1 VSAAVDA
8 PGIER
13 RLRELGIV
21 LPAPPAPAGAYR
33 PWIRH
38 GELVF
43 VAAQLPIE
51 NGVPRYLGR
60 VGAELTEEQGV
71 AAARLAGLNVL
82 AQLRAALGDLERLAT
97 LLRVEGH
104 VASAPGW
111 NRAPAVLDG
120 ASSLFVAVLGE
131 RGLHARSAFT
141 PPRLP
146 LDHSIE
152 LVVTAAVRPG

>member
-1 VSAAVDA
+1 MNA
-8 PGIER
+8 PARTAGIER
-13 RLRELGIV
+13 RLRDLGIV
-21 LPAPPAPAGAYR
+21 LPEPPRPAGHYR
-33 PWIRH
+33 PWVRH
-38 GELVF
+38 GELLF

-51 NGVPRYLGR
+51 NGVPRYPGR

-104 VASAPGW
+104 VAAAPGW

-120 ASSLFVAVLGE
+120 ASDLFVAVLGE
-131 RGLHARSAFT
+131 RGQHARSAFV

-146 LDHSIE
+146 LDHSVE
-152 LVVTAAVRPG
+152 LVVTAAVRPD

>member
-1 VSAAVDA
+1 MSALTGAVH
-8 PGIER
+8 IER
-13 RLRELGIV
+13 RLQELGIV
-21 LPAPPAPAGAYR
+21 LPEPPRPAGNYR
-33 PWIRH
+33 PWVRH
-38 GELVF
+38 GGLLF

-51 NGVPRYLGR
+51 DGVPRYRGR
-60 VGAELTEEQGV
+60 VGVELTEEQGF

-82 AQLRAALGDLERLAT
+82 AQIRAALGDLERLAT

-104 VASAPGW
+104 VASAPDW

-120 ASSLFVAVLGE
+120 ASDLFVEALGE
-131 RGLHARSAFT
+131 RGQHARSAFT

-152 LVVTAAVRPG
+152 LVVTAAVRPD